1 MSLAIK
7 VRVSNGTWVLLADGI
22 HARAGVVDSWIEM
35 ARDLYPDSEIRV
47 VEEDSLPPT
56 PEDATR
62 H

>member
-7 VRVSNGTWVLLADGI
+7 VRETDGTWFLLVDGI

-35 ARDLYPDSEIRV
+35 ARDLYPGSEIRV
-47 VEEDSLPPT
+47 IEEVSSPPQ
-56 PEDATR
+56 PEDPTR